1 MRGRRRRKKEGMVM
15 GRIKVGRNR
24 VKIRVYVNKDMERK
38 LEDLAEWMEEKE
50 DGIKSKNS
58 DRGEGI
64 LMISPRELGE
74 REEE

>member
-1 MRGRRRRKKEGMVM
+1 M

-58 DRGEGI
+58 DRGG
-64 LMISPRELGE
+64 REF
-74 REEE
+74 

>member
-58 DRGEGI
+58 DRGG
-64 LMISPRELGE
+64 REF
-74 REEE
+74 